1 MEGIYRYEG
10 VDMLTL
16 QAPAKINLTLE
27 VLGERSDGF
36 HEIRSVIQSI
46 SLCDRL
52 HLRLSRDFEFRCSMR
67 DWVAE
72 ESLVSRAARLLREV
86 SGYAGGAVIDV
97 DKNIPLVSGLGGD
110 SSDAA
115 AVLRGLNR
123 LWGLGL
129 SLPELTGLAVRLGS
143 DVSFFLNGGTALVE
157 GRGEL
162 VTPLPALAR
171 RWVVLAVPSVPRL
184 PGKTKILYDSLGH
197 RHYTD
202 GGITERLAGV
212 IKKGGE
218 FTASLLFN
226 TFENVASTIF
236 PEVGVVRQRME
247 QAGAAGVHLAGSG
260 PALFTLVEDRTEAAE
275 LYTRFRQQG
284 LEAYLATTLG
294 AIGSME

>member
-1 MEGIYRYEG
+1 
-10 VDMLTL
+10 MLTI
-16 QAPAKINLTLE
+16 QATTKINLTLE

-52 HLRLSRDFEFRCSMR
+52 RLRLSRDFEFRCNMR
-67 DWVAE
+67 DWAAE
-72 ESLVSRAARLLREV
+72 ESLVSRAAGLLREV

-129 SLPELTGLAVRLGS
+129 SLPELTGLAIRLGS
-143 DVSFFLNGGTALVE
+143 DVPFFLIGGTALVE

-184 PGKTKILYDSLGH
+184 PGKTKRLYDSLDPG
-197 RHYTD
+197 HYTD
-202 GGITERLAGV
+202 GRITERLAGR

-218 FTASLLFN
+218 FIASLLFN
-226 TFENVASTIF
+226 AFENTASTIF
-236 PEVGVVRQRME
+236 PEIDIVRQRIE
-247 QAGAAGVHLAGSG
+247 QAGAGSVHLAGSG
-260 PALFTLVEDRTEAAE
+260 PALFTLVNDRTEAGE
-275 LYTRFRQQG
+275 LFTLFRQQG
-284 LEAYLATTLG
+284 LETYLAATLG
-294 AIGSME
+294 AIEEIV